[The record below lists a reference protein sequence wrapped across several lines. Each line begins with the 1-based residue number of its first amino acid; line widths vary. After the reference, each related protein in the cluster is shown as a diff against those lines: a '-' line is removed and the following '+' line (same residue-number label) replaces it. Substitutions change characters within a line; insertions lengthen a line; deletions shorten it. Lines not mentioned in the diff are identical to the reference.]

1 MHPPGSMALPR
12 PLYAMTVLIADDDQ
26 DMRLYLK
33 GCLHGLG
40 ASRVIETADGVN
52 ALRVARAEAID
63 LLISDVRMPDLDG
76 AALCVA
82 LKARVRTRD
91 IPVLLISGESDG
103 LPHGAPADGFL
114 AKPFNAAGL
123 RSVIEHLLDPPT

>member
-1 MHPPGSMALPR
+1 MLLGLP
-12 PLYAMTVLIADDDQ
+12 LDDMTVLIADDDE

-40 ASRVIETADGVN
+40 ARRVIETADGEN

-63 LLISDVRMPDLDG
+63 LVVSDLRMPHLNGIDL
-76 AALCVA
+76 CIA

-91 IPVLLISGESDG
+91 VPVLLISGESDG
-103 LPHGAPADGFL
+103 LPADAPADGFL
-114 AKPFNAAGL
+114 SKPFNAAGL
-123 RSVIEHLLDPPT
+123 RSVIELLLAQPP